1 MPFFSSGTQPF
12 REKNKPSIPCLIVHS
27 MLRCLIGRRRPGRFQ
42 RNTLD
47 DIFRKEGQDSVE
59 VMPAMNRWM
68 ENPLKSGQ
76 PEPDEEGM
84 REIST
89 AP

>member
-1 MPFFSSGTQPF
+1 MF
-12 REKNKPSIPCLIVHS
+12 R
-27 MLRCLIGRRRPGRFQ
+27 RLIGRRRPWRFQ
-42 RNTLD
+42 RNRLD

-59 VMPAMNRWM
+59 VMQAINRWR

-84 REIST
+84 GNILG
-89 AP
+89 AVKVPAL